1 MKLDRAYIARRVPHT
16 GAMCL
21 LDTVLRWD
29 ATEITCSAG
38 VFSLKH
44 PLARDGKVPALVSV
58 EYAAQATAVHGAL
71 LDNQSAPRAG
81 MLARLHEVELQAESI
96 PSDGEQ
102 LTVSAQLLSRGAS
115 GMIYTFK
122 VESGGQAIA
131 RGRLTIAFNSHVA
144 S

>member
-1 MKLDRAYIARRVPHT
+1 MMLDRAEIARRVPHT

-21 LDTVLRWD
+21 LDTVLHWD
-29 ATEITCSAG
+29 AAEITCAAG
-38 VFSLKH
+38 VSDLKH

-71 LDNQSAPRAG
+71 LENQSAPRAG
-81 MLARLHEVELQAESI
+81 MLARLHEVELHADFI

-102 LTVSAQLLSRGAS
+102 LIVCAQLLSRGAS

-122 VESGGQAIA
+122 VESGGLAIT
-131 RGRLTIAFNSHVA
+131 RGRLTIAFNPHVA